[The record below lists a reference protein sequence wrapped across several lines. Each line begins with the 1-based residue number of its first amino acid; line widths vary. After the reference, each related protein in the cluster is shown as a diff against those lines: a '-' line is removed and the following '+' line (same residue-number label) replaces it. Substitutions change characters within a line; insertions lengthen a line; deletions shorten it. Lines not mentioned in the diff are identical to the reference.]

1 MTNFRPS
8 LVEQKHGQPF
18 FGYSFSCCAT
28 PRRAAR
34 RGRSDISGW
43 SVVKVTVPATYREG
57 GGDMTQ
63 LSVIALGIS
72 LGAVVIVLALNLK
85 RED

>member
-1 MTNFRPS
+1 
-8 LVEQKHGQPF
+8 
-18 FGYSFSCCAT
+18 
-28 PRRAAR
+28 
-34 RGRSDISGW
+34 
-43 SVVKVTVPATYREG
+43 VTVPATHREG
-57 GGDMTQ
+57 GGHMTQ

>member
-1 MTNFRPS
+1 MTIFWLPP
-8 LVEQKHGQPF
+8 VDQKHAHPFSGIPSPAAQPPD
-18 FGYSFSCCAT
+18 A
-28 PRRAAR
+28 RQR

-43 SVVKVTVPATYREG
+43 SVVTVTVPATYREG
-57 GGDMTQ
+57 GGHMAQ
-63 LSVIALGIS
+63 LSVIAAGIT